1 MRCAGVDACRTL
13 EGTEVSGM
21 PYVLANMVGLALV
34 VGSLASVLRWLT
46 TGQPPRVLQPALD
59 RARLWRAARRPAPEP
74 MPPVLLALEL
84 GRLARH
90 VRFVAQSNHP
100 NKAERLMA
108 ARLAYDHALRD
119 YCRAVDIPVP
129 PVIRGLS
136 HEQRFD
142 METALIGAGHE
153 W

>member
-1 MRCAGVDACRTL
+1 ML
-13 EGTEVSGM
+13 
-21 PYVLANMVGLALV
+21 YVLGNVAGIALV
-34 VGSLASVLRWLT
+34 IASLISVCRWLN
-46 TGQPPRVLQPALD
+46 TGRPPRILRPAVDRLERWLD
-59 RARLWRAARRPAPEP
+59 ARRPPPEP
-74 MPPVLLALEL
+74 IPPVLLALEL
-84 GRLARH
+84 SRIAAH
-90 VRFVAQSNHP
+90 VRFVDGADEP

-129 PVIRGLS
+129 AAIRGLS
-136 HEQRFD
+136 REQRFD

>member
-1 MRCAGVDACRTL
+1 
-13 EGTEVSGM
+13 M
-21 PYVLANMVGLALV
+21 PYILANVVGLALV
-34 VGSLASVLRWLT
+34 MGALASCVRWLT
-46 TGQPPRVLQPALD
+46 TGRAPRVLQPVLD
-59 RARLWRAARRPAPEP
+59 RARAWRAARRPRPEP
-74 MPPVLLALEL
+74 IPPVLLALEL
-84 GRLARH
+84 SRLAGH
-90 VRFVAQSNHP
+90 VRVVDESNHP

-129 PVIRGLS
+129 PAIRGLS
-136 HEQRFD
+136 QEQRFH